1 MRLVREHPETPKEAK
16 GEEDMKRTIKKQMWL
31 SRKEAQLLQKKA
43 DKACL
48 SEAGLI
54 RMLISGYEPRQQP
67 DENFYGVMRQLSA
80 VGNSLNQIAAKAHSL
95 GYIDEVKYEEEV
107 KRLHALQAD
116 LEEAV
121 LLPVKK
127 D

>member
-16 GEEDMKRTIKKQMWL
+16 GEENMKRTIKKQMWL

-48 SEAGLI
+48 SEAGLV

-67 DENFYGVMRQLSA
+67 DENFYGVMSQLSA

-95 GYIDEVKYEEEV
+95 GYIDEVRYEEEV

>member
-1 MRLVREHPETPKEAK
+1 MRLVREHPETPKGTK
-16 GEEDMKRTIKKQMWL
+16 GEENMKRTIKKQMWL

-54 RMLISGYEPRQQP
+54 RMLVSGYEPRQQP
-67 DENFYGVMRQLSA
+67 DESFYDLTRQLSA
-80 VGNSLNQIAAKAHSL
+80 VGNSLNQIAAKVHSL
-95 GYIDEVKYEEEV
+95 GYIDEVRYEEEV
-107 KRLHALQAD
+107 KRLHALQAE